1 MLQFF
6 TTFRTPG
13 HSHLHMYSVLL
24 RVIKILWILY
34 CVIPTALLATHV
46 VKYLHDLP
54 QLCLPL
60 LLLIWIV

>member
-46 VKYLHDLP
+46 FKYLDNIPH
-54 QLCLPL
+54 LCLPL